1 MAAAIYAIATM
12 DSKGDEIAYVARCAR
27 AAGANVVLVDSGT
40 KDAPTQ
46 KADIARETVAAFH
59 PKGKGTVL
67 GQTDRGTAVT
77 AMGEALAAF
86 IRAEY
91 AAGKVSG
98 LIGIGGGG
106 GSAMLSPALQAL
118 PVGVPKIL
126 VSTIPGGNVGPM
138 IGFSDVTVMHSVVD
152 VSGLNRVS
160 LKVLA
165 NAAHAIAGMVAH
177 ETPKV
182 EVKPTV
188 AATMF
193 GVTTPCVTAVRKKL
207 EEQGYDCLIFHATG
221 TGGQSMEKLVE
232 SGMIGG
238 VLDITTTEVADEIG
252 EGTLKAGPKRF
263 DVILEKGIPYVMSVG
278 AMDMIN
284 FGGRETVPA
293 KFNDR
298 KFHVHNAQV
307 TLMRTTPEENRKA
320 ARFIAEKVNR
330 STAPFILLLPEKGVS
345 GLDAVGQAFYD
356 PEADAALFSELEKQ
370 IKQTSARQIRRLPY
384 HINDAEFAEAILKA
398 FREVSGKQL

>member
-1 MAAAIYAIATM
+1 MAGAIYAIATM

-59 PKGKGTVL
+59 PKGKSAVL

-126 VSTIPGGNVGPM
+126 VSTMPGGNVGPM
-138 IGFSDVTVMHSVVD
+138 VGFSDVTVMHSVVD
-152 VSGLNRVS
+152 VAGLNRVS

-165 NAAHAIAGMVAH
+165 NAAHAIAGMVLH

-232 SGMIGG
+232 SGMIEG

-298 KFHVHNAQV
+298 KFHIHNSQV

-345 GLDAVGQAFYD
+345 GIDAPGQAFYD

-370 IKQTSARQIRRLPY
+370 IQQTSTRQIRRLPY
-384 HINDAEFAEAILKA
+384 HINDTEFAEAILAA
-398 FREVSGKQL
+398 FNEVKRKN